1 MSSSLYIDSNGIR
14 KGSSTVLSTNNYAL
28 VFDSNGI
35 HGKGSGSQNSF
46 EMKLSSP
53 SPLLFSGDSIKTT
66 QNNITL
72 VENPDIAQTPG
83 IVFTSSGLMGGVA
96 SLPPQNIS
104 VSSGE
109 QRSSVDVS
117 FSDPLSNSGSDVF
130 SYKVYAYLVENPEVQ
145 VKTVV
150 GTSSPIN
157 ISDLTPGSNYYFK
170 VSSFNNASYNNGNGL
185 ESQKSASSDSI
196 QIKSLSSIVLYQT
209 SYFANDTVGF
219 TVSTVSEG
227 SENVVINL
235 STNKPEA
242 FSYFPSTCTID
253 AGTSYVEVAATL
265 GTNLYSDVYIT
276 ASLDTVSIN
285 SETFKMSPSSVYGVY
300 FNMDYYEPSNNAIL
314 EIYTDSTP
322 SVDML
327 VNLSITN
334 SSFFTNLPQTVTI
347 TAGETYISISL
358 SVSPSISPQEGIT
371 VTASTTYSEVI
382 SSPIGYSLSGK
393 YQSAIMALY
402 PSKYMY
408 RTSDYGTNWSQS
420 PYTADDTNL
429 YHTGETAGV
438 YTTIIKRN
446 VTTNFHTL
454 YVSSNAGSTFSTVAL
469 PSGVSNLQGWRCKNI
484 SLSSDG
490 KNQCLTLFPDGKI
503 LYSNNYGI
511 NWSYFSIPN
520 FSNYDDFPISAISPD
535 GNIMAS
541 IFTSPSSAIATI
553 YYSRDA
559 GTSWESLTNISD
571 TYFYTK
577 VNKLYVG
584 DDGYVLVN
592 YESFVK
598 YGSLD
603 GLYGSIPS
611 VLNFAATPTSRF
623 MMYLNESDNNLYR
636 TSDYGENWDI
646 VSTFFNRSGQ
656 NVDMYGLINSISMSK
671 SGKYVT
677 IGSTGGSVES
687 KSNSRPT
694 VYVSKNYGASF
705 GVSSNG
711 AIFTSQPVNSY
722 AVISM

>member
-559 GTSWESLTNISD
+559 GTSWESLTNVSD
-571 TYFYTK
+571 TYVYTK

-722 AVISM
+722 AVVSM